1 LGPVRIFVAPI
12 SGTCAE
18 SVRSSFPDTLAGYP
32 VPRAVSGL
40 NLCLVVLKT
49 GVTGKLLLY
58 SASEFF
64 FQKIYFSVYYQV
76 RPSGI

>member
-1 LGPVRIFVAPI
+1 M
-12 SGTCAE
+12 
-18 SVRSSFPDTLAGYP
+18 RSSFPDTLTGYS

-49 GVTGKLLLY
+49 GVTGKLPLY

-64 FQKIYFSVYYQV
+64 FQKIYFSVCQQV
-76 RPSGI
+76 RPSGV